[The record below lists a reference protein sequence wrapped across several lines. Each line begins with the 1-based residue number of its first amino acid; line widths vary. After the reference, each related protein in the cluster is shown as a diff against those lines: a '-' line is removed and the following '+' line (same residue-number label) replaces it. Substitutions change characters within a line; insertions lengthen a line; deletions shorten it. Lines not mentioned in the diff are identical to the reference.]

1 MKPKIKCLGAPFDT
15 EFSSCSDIKP
25 ANFEWSLVEG
35 DYLVHIDRGLFIE
48 PESDFRY
55 LKEKRFGWTCES
67 SHIIPDVVE
76 FLKQKHNVLFAE
88 YYNKIF
94 THNSSL
100 LELDSRFVYCPNGS
114 NYPWIPKSQWGI
126 YNKTKLCSMFCSP
139 KRMTE
144 GHVYRHQIA
153 RLALDCGF
161 DVFGGAHGT
170 PRTVSDPRNPWNT
183 KLDGIKD
190 YMLNVVIENGVYDS
204 YWTEKL
210 TDCFATGTV
219 PIYLG
224 TKQLPKIFD
233 ESGIIRLEIGKE
245 KEILDSLNKNTYIS
259 KKNSVINNWNA
270 LNQLKLTDNELFEII
285 KNETN
290 NI

>member
-25 ANFEWSLVEG
+25 VNFEWSLVEG
-35 DYLVHIDRGLFIE
+35 DYLVHIDRGLLIE
-48 PESDFRY
+48 PESDY

-76 FLKQKHNVLFAE
+76 FLKQKHNVLFDD

-94 THNSSL
+94 THDSSL

-114 NYPWIPKSQWGI
+114 NYPWIRKKDWGI
-126 YNKTKLCSMFCSP
+126 YQKTKLCSMFCSP
-139 KRMTE
+139 KKMTE

-153 RLALDCGF
+153 KLALDCEF

-170 PRTVSDPRNPWNT
+170 QRTVNDPRNPWDT
-183 KLDGIKD
+183 KSEGLIP
-190 YMLNVVIENGVYDS
+190 YMFSIIIENGNCDS
-204 YWTEKL
+204 YYTEKI

-219 PIYLG
+219 PIYWG
-224 TKQLPKIFD
+224 TKKLPKQFD
-233 ESGIIRLEIGKE
+233 PNGIIWLSDNNETS
-245 KEILDSLNKNTYIS
+245 ILDTLIQELYES
-259 KKNSVINNWNA
+259 KMSSIKHNLNA
-270 LNQLKLTDNELFEII
+270 LVDLKPADDYLFQEIT
-285 KNETN
+285 K
-290 NI
+290 

>member
-25 ANFEWSLVEG
+25 VNFEWSLVEG

-48 PESDFRY
+48 PESDY

-76 FLKQKHNVLFAE
+76 FLKQKHNVLFDD

-94 THNSSL
+94 THDSEL
-100 LELDSRFVYCPNGS
+100 LKLDSRFVYCPNGS
-114 NYPWIPKSQWGI
+114 NYPWIRKSDWNI
-126 YNKTKLCSMFCSP
+126 YEKSKLCSMFCSP

-144 GHVYRHQIA
+144 GHMYRHNVA
-153 RLALDCGF
+153 RLVLDKGF

-170 PRTVSDPRNPWNT
+170 PRTVVDPRNPWNT
-183 KLDGIKD
+183 KLNGVKD
-190 YMLNVVIENGVYDS
+190 YMFNIVIENGVYDS

-219 PIYLG
+219 PVYVG
-224 TKQLPKIFD
+224 TKTLPKIFD

-245 KEILDSLNKNTYIS
+245 VEIINKLNVELY
-259 KKNSVINNWNA
+259 NSIKPSIEHNLNA
-270 LNQLKLTDNELFEII
+270 LNNLTCADDDLFSRIQ
-285 KNETN
+285 NA
-290 NI
+290 

>member
-25 ANFEWSLVEG
+25 VNFEWSLVEG
-35 DYLVHIDRGLFIE
+35 DYLVHIDRGLLIE
-48 PESDFRY
+48 PESDY

-76 FLKQKHNVLFAE
+76 FLKQKHNVLFDD

-94 THNSSL
+94 THDSEL
-100 LELDSRFVYCPNGS
+100 LKLDSRFVYCPNGS

-144 GHVYRHQIA
+144 GHMYRHNVA
-153 RLALDCGF
+153 RLVLDKGF

-170 PRTVSDPRNPWNT
+170 PRTVVDPRNPWNT
-183 KLDGIKD
+183 KLNGVKD
-190 YMLNVVIENGVYDS
+190 YMFNIVIENGVYDS

-219 PIYLG
+219 PIYWG
-224 TKQLPKIFD
+224 TKKLPKEFS
-233 ESGIIRLEIGKE
+233 EAGIIRLEPGNE
-245 KEILDSLNKNTYIS
+245 NAILDVLNTDLYIS
-259 KKNSVINNWNA
+259 MKAGIEYNYNAIHQIKIVDDIIYEEIKKCIS
-270 LNQLKLTDNELFEII
+270 
-285 KNETN
+285 
-290 NI
+290 